1 MHRAQRRTGAVDI
14 AAILR
19 PPCGMRQ
26 MLLAALVSVAAAGAP
41 ALAGPPIFATEPAA
55 GTMRIGQRVL
65 VDDGVC
71 KAGELREVV
80 VNSRKSGDTAKYP
93 DGGPRVRRCVKR

>member
-1 MHRAQRRTGAVDI
+1 MLF
-14 AAILR
+14 AIV
-19 PPCGMRQ
+19 GI
-26 MLLAALVSVAAAGAP
+26 LAWASAP
-41 ALAGPPIFATEPAA
+41 ALAAPPIFPTEPAL
-55 GTMRIGQRVL
+55 GTMRVGQRVL
-65 VDDGVC
+65 VDDGIC